1 MHAELFAA
9 SLAGIQHQK
18 VHCKDV
24 VETTI
29 SLLRGHNVL
38 EVKYNKNA
46 KASQY
51 LCCYETHNTQT
62 RIEASDQS
70 IAYEY
75 SKHNLVV
82 L

>member
-1 MHAELFAA
+1 M
-9 SLAGIQHQK
+9 
-18 VHCKDV
+18 
-24 VETTI
+24 
-29 SLLRGHNVL
+29 L

-46 KASQY
+46 KAFQY

-62 RIEASDQS
+62 RIEASNQS

-82 L
+82 LQLVKAGKPIGFIWAIITKKNIKNKV